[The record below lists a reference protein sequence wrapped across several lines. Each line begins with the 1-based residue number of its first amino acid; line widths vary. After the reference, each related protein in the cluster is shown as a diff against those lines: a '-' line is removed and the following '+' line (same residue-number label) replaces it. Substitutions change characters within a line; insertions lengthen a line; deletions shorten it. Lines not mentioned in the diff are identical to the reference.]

1 MSEDCI
7 IPKRSADLIL
17 KIHVWSSEFIGLFDS
32 RPEILIPMLL
42 AHSDLNTA
50 TSMHVYTSLMLNFST
65 EEDINKFAWRSSLVL
80 GLLFILYTTYMDG
93 PSLLLEYPILF
104 ILCWL
109 FFALFLFPWVL
120 VAMCVY
126 AFLLYRGLAILKGI
140 FWMVIIT
147 SALYFVSIIF

>member
-1 MSEDCI
+1 
-7 IPKRSADLIL
+7 
-17 KIHVWSSEFIGLFDS
+17 
-32 RPEILIPMLL
+32 MLL
-42 AHSDLNTA
+42 AYSDLNTA